1 MTQPAAK
8 SRKMRIGGIVGLANQ
23 IRQKLQT
30 GIEPGE
36 VERLQAIVTKSVQQI
51 EKLCAEQQTQP
62 TQLPTPSRTAYNFL
76 KSINFDSAVTATGN
90 STIPASTLKLK
101 NVLKQQSDISQQ
113 LFQIV
118 TANQDTPPT
127 LRSTLTSYTEQIETI
142 CTKNQLTPAALV
154 APSRAA
160 YAWMKF
166 LTDEHNLNLH
176 LDTLRRA
183 IRAGAKIISTKKN
196 GVGEIFIELSHSS
209 SLYRSRT
216 INNVT
221 TVRMSE
227 GFIQSSDEI
236 LKAVL
241 QIALFGKTEALTQL
255 IRRFGQTEEY
265 SDVLLEL
272 DLIAQITAETGQ
284 GNYYDLDEFFT
295 AVNQEYFE
303 GKMVK
308 PRLIWCSFPS
318 DRKFGHYERAR
329 DRVAIS
335 KTLDDV
341 SVPQHV
347 AEFVFY
353 HELLHKHHGAQWV
366 NGKCLVHTPE
376 FKRSERRFQ
385 RYQEAEDYLRQIVE
399 KSQDLYCHPRLT

>member
-1 MTQPAAK
+1 
-8 SRKMRIGGIVGLANQ
+8 MRIGGIVGLANQ
-23 IRQKLQT
+23 IQRKLQT
-30 GIEPGE
+30 GIEAE
-36 VERLQAIVTKSVQQI
+36 EIDRLQKIITKSVQQI
-51 EKLCAEQQTQP
+51 EKLCVQHQTQP
-62 TQLPTPSRTAYNFL
+62 TQLPTPSRKAYNFL
-76 KSINFDSAVTATGN
+76 KSINLDRSVTTTSNSA
-90 STIPASTLKLK
+90 IPTSTLKLK

-113 LFQIV
+113 LFQI
-118 TANQDTPPT
+118 ASSGKDIPPA
-127 LRSTLTSYTEQIETI
+127 LQSALTCYTEQIEII

-166 LTDEHNLNLH
+166 LTDEHNLHLH

-183 IRAGAKIISTKKN
+183 IRVGAKIISTKKK

-209 SLYRSRT
+209 SVYRSRT
-216 INNVT
+216 VNNFT
-221 TVRMSE
+221 TIKMSE
-227 GFIQSSDEI
+227 GFIQSSDDI
-236 LKAVL
+236 LRAVL
-241 QIALFGKTEALTQL
+241 QIALLGKTEESTQL

-284 GNYYDLDEFFT
+284 GNCYDLDEFFT

-308 PRLIWCSFPS
+308 PRLIWSSFS
-318 DRKFGHYERAR
+318 SNRKFGHYERAR

-335 KTLDDV
+335 KFLDDGN
-341 SVPQHV
+341 VPQYV

-353 HELLHKHHGAQWV
+353 HELLHKHYGAQWV

-376 FKRSERRFQ
+376 FKRDERKFKH
-385 RYQEAEDYLRQIVE
+385 YHEAEDYLSRMVRNP
-399 KSQDLYCHPRLT
+399 S

>member
-385 RYQEAEDYLRQIVE
+385 RYQEAEDYLRQMVE

>member
-1 MTQPAAK
+1 MNQPQ
-8 SRKMRIGGIVGLANQ
+8 RPVKMRIGGIVGLANQ
-23 IRQKLQT
+23 IQRKLQT
-30 GIEPGE
+30 GIEPE
-36 VERLQAIVTKSVQQI
+36 EIDRLQSIITKSVQQI
-51 EKLCAEQQTQP
+51 EKLCVQHQTQP
-62 TQLPTPSRTAYNFL
+62 TQLPTPSRKAYNFL
-76 KSINFDSAVTATGN
+76 KSVNFDGSVTTTGN
-90 STIPASTLKLK
+90 FAISAPTLKLK

-113 LFQIV
+113 LFQIASSGEAV
-118 TANQDTPPT
+118 PPA

-142 CTKNQLTPAALV
+142 CTKNQATPAALV

-166 LTDEHNLNLH
+166 LTDEHNLHLH

-183 IRAGAKIISTKKN
+183 IRVGAKIISTKKK

-209 SLYRSRT
+209 SVYRSRT
-216 INNVT
+216 VNNFT
-221 TVRMSE
+221 TIKMSE
-227 GFIQSSDEI
+227 GFIQSSDDI
-236 LKAVL
+236 LWAVL
-241 QIALFGKTEALTQL
+241 QIALLGKTEESTQL
-255 IRRFGQTEEY
+255 IRKFGQTEEY

-284 GNYYDLDEFFT
+284 GNCYDLDEFFT

-303 GKMVK
+303 GKMIK
-308 PRLIWCSFPS
+308 PRLIWSSFPS

-335 KTLDDV
+335 KLLDDGN
-341 SVPQHV
+341 VPQYV

-376 FKRSERRFQ
+376 FKRSERKFKH
-385 RYQEAEDYLRQIVE
+385 YKESEDYLSRMVRNP
-399 KSQDLYCHPRLT
+399 S

>member
-1 MTQPAAK
+1 MNQPQ
-8 SRKMRIGGIVGLANQ
+8 RPVKMRIGGIVGLANQ
-23 IRQKLQT
+23 IRQKLQI
-30 GIEPGE
+30 GIEPE
-36 VERLQAIVTKSVQQI
+36 EIDRLQTIITKSVQQI

-62 TQLPTPSRTAYNFL
+62 IQLPTPSRKAYNFL
-76 KSINFDSAVTATGN
+76 KSINLDGSVTATGN
-90 STIPASTLKLK
+90 SVISAPTLKLK

-113 LFQIV
+113 LFQI
-118 TANQDTPPT
+118 ASSGEGIPPA
-127 LRSTLTSYTEQIETI
+127 LRSTLTCYTEQIETI
-142 CTKNQLTPAALV
+142 CTKNQVTPAALV

-166 LTDEHNLNLH
+166 LTDEHNLYLH

-183 IRAGAKIISTKKN
+183 IRVGAKIISTKKK

-209 SLYRSRT
+209 SVYRSRT
-216 INNVT
+216 VNNFT
-221 TVRMSE
+221 TIKMSE
-227 GFIQSSDEI
+227 GFIQSSDDI
-236 LKAVL
+236 LRAVL
-241 QIALFGKTEALTQL
+241 QIALLGKTEESTQL
-255 IRRFGQTEEY
+255 IRKFGQTEEY

-284 GNYYDLDEFFT
+284 GNCYDLDEFFT

-308 PRLIWCSFPS
+308 PRLIWSSFPS

-335 KTLDDV
+335 KFLDDGN
-341 SVPQHV
+341 VPQYV

-376 FKRSERRFQ
+376 FKRSERKFK
-385 RYQEAEDYLRQIVE
+385 RYQEAEDYLSRMAR
-399 KSQDLYCHPRLT
+399 DLS